1 MYVYAFQGQLMFGH
15 TGHGGQ
21 VGMADPTNKLGFMYI
36 TNHISIYG
44 LGDDP
49 RYLDLEKEIYRCLDN
64 IVK

>member
-1 MYVYAFQGQLMFGH
+1 MYGH

-21 VGMADPTNKLGFMYI
+21 VGMADPSNQLGFMYI

-49 RYLDLEKEIYRCLDN
+49 RYYDLEMQLYACLN
-64 IVK
+64 VYLKNQ